1 MENDIIYPK
10 KASDQDQ
17 TAPLLRSLFNS
28 VSFFLTIYSLNV
40 KILTIQFL
48 EETMQIRKVFIEQKK
63 KI

>member
-10 KASDQDQ
+10 KASDQ

>member
-10 KASDQDQ
+10 KASDQ

-48 EETMQIRKVFIEQKK
+48 EETMQIRKVFIE
-63 KI
+63 